1 MNFQTASDLF
11 KSDRINK
18 LAEDSDGLRF
28 LKLRSLSRRDKLEQL
43 AKEVGLNISRT
54 PSSDLLR
61 KLYDSG
67 INEKKVESFIRRK
80 FLEERA
86 ARKKGENKLID
97 ELYKLQTF
105 DWGGLHQNS
114 LEKTIVD
121 NYVKKIRRYGAL
133 CRAIDNEL
141 HASLQGYVLCSW
153 YNHWTSIIIEDI
165 FKEQRAVLPA
175 IGLVKKIDFF
185 IGNRPFD
192 LKVTY
197 LPEGYV
203 ATARDNKGLTPEL
216 TLLKRTARRLGVHHD
231 SSLASSKLIE
241 DLWKKLDDHPSA
253 EARKL
258 MANLKTFRSGI
269 VKTLKKKPDS
279 LLTWFYENQGVRRFD
294 ASNRLFLV
302 IIDKTD
308 FHSSWKLKRARP
320 LLVKG
325 IQSSL
330 KGARRK
336 VGKLTRFRWEG
347 KLYNTVSDAIFVIK
361 G

>member
-1 MNFQTASDLF
+1 MTFQTASNLF

-18 LAEDSDGLRF
+18 LAEDRDGLRF

-43 AKEVGLNISRT
+43 ADEVGLNISRT
-54 PSSDLLR
+54 ASTDLLK
-61 KLYDSG
+61 KLYDSR
-67 INEKKVESFIRRK
+67 ISEKKIESFIRRK

-121 NYVKKIRRYGAL
+121 NYVKKIRRYNAL
-133 CRAIDNEL
+133 CKAIDNEL

-165 FKEQRAVLPA
+165 FREQRTVLPA

-185 IGNRPFD
+185 IDNRPFD

-197 LPEGYV
+197 LPEGYI
-203 ATARDNKGLTPEL
+203 ATVRDNKGLRSEL
-216 TLLKRTARRLGVHHD
+216 TLLKQTARRLGVHFD
-231 SSLASSKLIE
+231 SSLAASKLIE
-241 DLWKKLDDHPSA
+241 DLWKKLDDHPSTD
-253 EARKL
+253 ARKL
-258 MANLKTFRSGI
+258 IAKLRAFRSGI
-269 VKTLKKKPDS
+269 VQTVIRKPGS
-279 LLTWFYENQGVRRFD
+279 LLTWFYENQGARRFD

-308 FHSSWKLKRARP
+308 YHSSWKLKRARP

-330 KGARRK
+330 KGAKRT
-336 VGKLTRFRWEG
+336 VGRVTRFRWEG
-347 KLYNTVSDAIFVIK
+347 KPYSAVSDAIFVVK

>member
-1 MNFQTASDLF
+1 MNFQTASKLF
-11 KSDRINK
+11 KDDQIKK
-18 LAEDSDGLRF
+18 LAEDRDGLRF

-43 AKEVGLNISRT
+43 AEEVGLNISRT
-54 PSSDLLR
+54 PSNDLLK
-61 KLYDSG
+61 KLYDSR
-67 INEKKVESFIRRK
+67 INEKKIERFIRRK

-86 ARKKGENKLID
+86 TRKKSENKLVD
-97 ELYKLQTF
+97 ELYKLHTF

-121 NYVKKIRRYGAL
+121 NYVKKIRRYSAL
-133 CRAIDNEL
+133 CKAIDNEL

-165 FKEQRAVLPA
+165 FKEQRTVLPA
-175 IGLVKKIDFF
+175 VGLVKKIDFF
-185 IGNRPFD
+185 IDNRPFD

-203 ATARDNKGLTPEL
+203 ATARNNKGLRSEL
-216 TLLKRTARRLGVHHD
+216 TLLKQTARRLVVHYD
-231 SSLASSKLIE
+231 SSLASSKLLE
-241 DLWKKLDDHPSA
+241 DLWKKLDDHPSTD
-253 EARKL
+253 ARKL
-258 MANLKTFRSGI
+258 IANLKRFRSGI
-269 VKTLKKKPDS
+269 VQTLKRKPDS

-308 FHSSWKLKRARP
+308 YHNSWKLKRARP

-330 KGARRK
+330 KGAKRAAGR
-336 VGKLTRFRWEG
+336 VTRFRWEG
-347 KLYNTVSDAIFVIK
+347 KSYTTISDAIFVTK

>member
-1 MNFQTASDLF
+1 MNFQTASNLF
-11 KSDRINK
+11 KNDLINK
-18 LAEDSDGLRF
+18 LAEDRDGLRF

-43 AKEVGLNISRT
+43 AEEVGLNISRT
-54 PSSDLLR
+54 PSSDLLK
-61 KLYDSG
+61 KLYDSR
-67 INEKKVESFIRRK
+67 ITEKKTESFIRRK
-80 FLEERA
+80 FLEERV

-121 NYVKKIRRYGAL
+121 NYVKKIRRYNAL
-133 CRAIDNEL
+133 CKAIDNEL

-165 FKEQRAVLPA
+165 FKEQRTVLPA

-185 IGNRPFD
+185 IDNRPFD

-197 LPEGYV
+197 LPEGFV
-203 ATARDNKGLTPEL
+203 ATSRDSKGLRSEL
-216 TLLKRTARRLGVHHD
+216 NLLKQTARRLGVHFD
-231 SSLASSKLIE
+231 SSLAFSKLTQ
-241 DLWKKLDDHPSA
+241 DLWKKLDDHPSVD
-253 EARKL
+253 ARKL
-258 MANLKTFRSGI
+258 MAKLKTFRAGI
-269 VKTLKKKPDS
+269 VQTLKRKPDS
-279 LLTWFYENQGVRRFD
+279 LLTWFYENQGTRRFD

-308 FHSSWKLKRARP
+308 YHNSWKLKRARP

-330 KGARRK
+330 KRAKRT
-336 VGKLTRFRWEG
+336 VGRATRFRWEG
-347 KLYNTVSDAIFVIK
+347 KTYNTVSDAIFVVK